1 MDKVIHS
8 LYKRA
13 QGDWHKN
20 KAKTLAKSRC
30 RGLSK
35 NEVEITPY
43 VTSPFLKFQVSK
55 IFSCGPPFAKLP
67 KMSDSFMFRKSAAT
81 LRTQRSFWN

>member
-8 LYKRA
+8 LYNRA

-30 RGLSK
+30 RELSK
-35 NEVEITPY
+35 NEVGITAH

-55 IFSCGPPFAKLP
+55 TFSCGPPFAKMP
-67 KMSDSFMFRKSAAT
+67 KMSDFFMFRKSAAT
-81 LRTQRSFWN
+81 LRAQRSFWN

>member
-8 LYKRA
+8 LYNRV

-35 NEVEITPY
+35 NEVGITAH
-43 VTSPFLKFQVSK
+43 VTSPFLKFRFPKLFHVV
-55 IFSCGPPFAKLP
+55 PPLLKCQ
-67 KMSDSFMFRKSAAT
+67 K
-81 LRTQRSFWN
+81 